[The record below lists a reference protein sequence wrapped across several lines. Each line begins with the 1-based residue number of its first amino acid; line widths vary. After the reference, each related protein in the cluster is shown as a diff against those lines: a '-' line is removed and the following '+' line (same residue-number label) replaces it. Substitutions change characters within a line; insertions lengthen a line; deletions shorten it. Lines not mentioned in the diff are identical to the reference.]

1 MTYVKTNL
9 LQISIFVLLLS
20 LFCSC
25 TSQKILLQNSTF
37 IIETKGNIKKP
48 ALLFFSDINLKSNDS
63 IIKELNKRYFV
74 LTVIDTSMDVVL
86 KQNSDN
92 QLTRALNGISIY
104 NQINNQLPL
113 TGIAASGLECLHIIN
128 WGINVR
134 PSEIHLYSLFN
145 SSLNDYL
152 RQQISF
158 NQTAFKQYLNP
169 INALDLY
176 TLINSEIPSSGLIN
190 NYSYQYLK
198 EFRNLTP
205 SIHLKPYSGLLFIN
219 KLD

>member
-1 MTYVKTNL
+1 M
-9 LQISIFVLLLS
+9 
-20 LFCSC
+20 
-25 TSQKILLQNSTF
+25 
-37 IIETKGNIKKP
+37 
-48 ALLFFSDINLKSNDS
+48 FFSDINLKSNDS

-134 PSEIHLYSLFN
+134 PSEIHLYPLFN
-145 SSLNDYL
+145 SSLNDY
-152 RQQISF
+152 
-158 NQTAFKQYLNP
+158 
-169 INALDLY
+169 
-176 TLINSEIPSSGLIN
+176 LINSEIPSSGLIN

-205 SIHLKPYSGLLFIN
+205 SIHLKPYSGLLVIN

>member
-1 MTYVKTNL
+1 
-9 LQISIFVLLLS
+9 
-20 LFCSC
+20 
-25 TSQKILLQNSTF
+25 
-37 IIETKGNIKKP
+37 
-48 ALLFFSDINLKSNDS
+48 
-63 IIKELNKRYFV
+63 
-74 LTVIDTSMDVVL
+74 
-86 KQNSDN
+86 
-92 QLTRALNGISIY
+92 
-104 NQINNQLPL
+104 
-113 TGIAASGLECLHIIN
+113 
-128 WGINVR
+128 
-134 PSEIHLYSLFN
+134 
-145 SSLNDYL
+145 LNDYL

>member
-1 MTYVKTNL
+1 M
-9 LQISIFVLLLS
+9 
-20 LFCSC
+20 
-25 TSQKILLQNSTF
+25 
-37 IIETKGNIKKP
+37 
-48 ALLFFSDINLKSNDS
+48 FFSDINLKCNDS

-74 LTVIDTSMDVVL
+74 LTVIDTSIDMVL

-113 TGIAASGLECLHIIN
+113 TGVAASGLECLHIIN

-134 PSEIHLYSLFN
+134 PSEIHLYPLFH

-158 NQTAFKQYLNP
+158 NQTAFQQYINP
-169 INALDLY
+169 TSALDLY
-176 TLINSEIPSSGLIN
+176 TLLNSEIPSSGLIH

-198 EFRNLTP
+198 ECRNLTP
-205 SIHLKPYSGLLFIN
+205 TIHLKPYSGLLVIN

>member
-1 MTYVKTNL
+1 
-9 LQISIFVLLLS
+9 
-20 LFCSC
+20 
-25 TSQKILLQNSTF
+25 
-37 IIETKGNIKKP
+37 
-48 ALLFFSDINLKSNDS
+48 LFFSDINLKSNDS

-74 LTVIDTSMDVVL
+74 LTVIDTSIDVVL

-134 PSEIHLYSLFN
+134 PS
-145 SSLNDYL
+145 
-152 RQQISF
+152 
-158 NQTAFKQYLNP
+158 
-169 INALDLY
+169 ALDLY

-205 SIHLKPYSGLLFIN
+205 SIHLKPYSGLLVIN

>member
-48 ALLFFSDINLKSNDS
+48 ALLFFSDINLESNDS

-92 QLTRALNGISIY
+92 QLTRAVNGISIY

-134 PSEIHLYSLFN
+134 PS
-145 SSLNDYL
+145 
-152 RQQISF
+152 
-158 NQTAFKQYLNP
+158 
-169 INALDLY
+169 
-176 TLINSEIPSSGLIN
+176 
-190 NYSYQYLK
+190 
-198 EFRNLTP
+198 
-205 SIHLKPYSGLLFIN
+205 
-219 KLD
+219 